1 MKFIKLLL
9 AILSSVFSAVVLII
23 LAISIT
29 IFLIFTNLQDAFSSE
44 IDGKINTINKDF
56 NIIYNVWNRGEFDK
70 YESIFRRDNENAF
83 STCVATRCGGSLI
96 QQYNF
101 LGSSIK
107 TIKKYIL
114 IKKKVLPRLLKIQ
127 IDF

>member
-1 MKFIKLLL
+1 MKFIKLFLG
-9 AILSSVFSAVVLII
+9 ILSTVFSAVVLII

-83 STCVATRCGGSLI
+83 ST
-96 QQYNF
+96 
-101 LGSSIK
+101 
-107 TIKKYIL
+107 
-114 IKKKVLPRLLKIQ
+114 
-127 IDF
+127 